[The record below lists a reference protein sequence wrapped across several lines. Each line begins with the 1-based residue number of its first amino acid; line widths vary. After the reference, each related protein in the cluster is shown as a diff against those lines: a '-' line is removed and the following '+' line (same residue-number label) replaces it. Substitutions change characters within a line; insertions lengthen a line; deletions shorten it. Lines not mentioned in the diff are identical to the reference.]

1 MSLACTS
8 RTPRDTLLGI
18 TPEKLQLIL
27 MKAPDHLTENQ
38 FQLLLLLLTSSYPSY
53 GLFR

>member
-8 RTPRDTLLGI
+8 RTPSDTLLGI
-18 TPEKLQLIL
+18 AMEKLQLIL
-27 MKAPDHLTENQ
+27 MKAPDHLTQNQ
-38 FQLLLLLLTSSYPSY
+38 LQLLLLLLTSSYPFY